1 MFKKIRENFLFAVI
15 ACIVLAVSVVTL
27 VTPAGKI
34 SERYDDNLTQ
44 MPELTLD
51 SYLDGYFLEMYEQYL
66 SDQIWRRDDFLSV
79 KSLFEYLMLKTES
92 NGVAYGEDRFM
103 FSKFYSFPPEILTA
117 NLNAIDLFAYN
128 TVSETSVMV
137 VPSSSYPLVDYL
149 PDNMPIMDQ
158 GYYINEIN
166 EYLSNTTTPINVKDV
181 LAINANKYI
190 YYRTD
195 PNWTT
200 YGAWLGYTQL
210 TALRG
215 LKSFKYDSDTVK
227 KTSVHGFYGSNY
239 TTSKAFNVQ
248 PDTIEYFNFP
258 ASVTTLD
265 GTVYEDLYNYSAFE
279 SNDKYSGFIHG
290 SRPYAVINSEQSASK
305 KGTIVVMCDS
315 LGYSFVPFLTQN
327 YNEVIMIDLRYYD
340 GSFEDIKTVRYDDV
354 IILLGFETLCTDA
367 AIANL
372 K

>member
-34 SERYDDNLTQ
+34 SERYDDNLSQ
-44 MPELTLD
+44 IPELTLE
-51 SYLDGYFLEMYEQYL
+51 SYLDGDFIALYEQYL
-66 SDQIWRRDDFLSV
+66 SDQIWRRDDFLSI
-79 KSLFEYLMLKTES
+79 KSFVEYLMLKTES

-103 FSKFYSFPPEILTA
+103 FNKFYNFPPEILTA

-128 TVSETSVMV
+128 TVSETSIMV

-149 PDNMPIMDQ
+149 PDNMPIVDQ

-215 LKSFKYDSDTVK
+215 LKSFKYDSNTVK
-227 KTSVHGFYGSNY
+227 KTSVDR
-239 TTSKAFNVQ
+239 K
-248 PDTIEYFNFP
+248 
-258 ASVTTLD
+258 SV
-265 GTVYEDLYNYSAFE
+265 V
-279 SNDKYSGFIHG
+279 
-290 SRPYAVINSEQSASK
+290 
-305 KGTIVVMCDS
+305 
-315 LGYSFVPFLTQN
+315 
-327 YNEVIMIDLRYYD
+327 
-340 GSFEDIKTVRYDDV
+340 
-354 IILLGFETLCTDA
+354 
-367 AIANL
+367 
-372 K
+372 